1 MFQVKSKQNIL
12 SMKHIYWELF
22 FVSNMYLYV
31 LCDGHLARY
40 CQNIQLM
47 SFDVLRNNQMRLN

>member
-1 MFQVKSKQNIL
+1 
-12 SMKHIYWELF
+12 MKHIYWELF